1 MHKPWIVGL
10 TGGIG
15 SGKTAVASC
24 FAELGIHTV
33 DADDAAR
40 WVVEPGEPAL
50 VAIAQHFGPSVIQ
63 PDGQLDRAALRAI
76 IFQQPEQRQ
85 WLEQLLHPIIRQRI
99 VDNLATATSPYAIL
113 VSPLLI
119 ETQQTQLCQRVLVID
134 VPEALQISRTM
145 QRDGVPEAQVR
156 AILQA
161 QFSRLQRLEQA
172 DDVLVNDQDLTH
184 IRQQVQQ
191 LHQQYL
197 ALSSGETA

>member
-24 FAELGIHTV
+24 FVELGVHTV

-145 QRDGVPEAQVR
+145 QRDGVSEAQVR

-161 QFSRLQRLEQA
+161 QLSRLQRLEQA

-197 ALSSGETA
+197 ALSSGETV